1 MCNFLSGIV
10 LKNGDLLWNPY
21 TDSHEDLVVINNLRD
36 KRGDEFARVEFSPP
50 DLSQMDKP
58 DTYKLKLD
66 QERTPDWWTAKLA
79 EKISDNMRGIVRRM
93 IISGDATMLCGGA
106 YILTSGAKI
115 STIKHARLLVIM
127 GSAQVDYISGSAQV
141 TNISG
146 SAKVGNI
153 SGSAKV
159 DYISGSAQVTNI
171 YGSAQVDYISGSAK
185 VDYISGSAK
194 VGNIS
199 DSAKVDYI
207 SGSAKIINDKR
218 AK

>member
-153 SGSAKV
+153 SGSA
-159 DYISGSAQVTNI
+159 QVTNI

>member
-127 GSAQVDYISGSAQV
+127 GSA
-141 TNISG
+141 
-146 SAKVGNI
+146 
-153 SGSAKV
+153 KV